1 MNFIFISP
9 HSPRNYWLFC
19 DRLKKNGVTV
29 LGIGDIPYDSLE
41 KHVKDSLTEY
51 YYVESLQDYDKMFRA
66 VAFLSFKYGKID
78 WIESHNELFIEQDA
92 RLREDFNIKTGLQTA
107 DIERFRLK
115 SAMKPYFRSAHIAA
129 PRHAAIPTIREAKA
143 FARKVGYPVIVK
155 PDMGVGAKDVQ
166 LIETATELVLLG
178 KIHRAVHYGRICAW
192 QHLFLR
198 RDRKPGRR
206 TPL

>member
-29 LGIGDIPYDSLE
+29 LGIGDVSYDSLE

-51 YYVESLQDYDKMFRA
+51 YYVESLQNYDKMFRA

-92 RLREDFNIKTGLQTA
+92 GATA
-107 DIERFRLK
+107 L
-115 SAMKPYFRSAHIAA
+115 
-129 PRHAAIPTIREAKA
+129 
-143 FARKVGYPVIVK
+143 
-155 PDMGVGAKDVQ
+155 
-166 LIETATELVLLG
+166 
-178 KIHRAVHYGRICAW
+178 
-192 QHLFLR
+192 
-198 RDRKPGRR
+198 
-206 TPL
+206 